1 LMRVQAKEAP
11 KARSSWHCTKVLPET
26 VVEQAAL
33 ASDGEFPKHNRAR
46 IASTIHD
53 HDPRV
58 SAMVLQP
65 LSLPYL
71 SHKAS
76 GLLHRNNLNIQ
87 ATTQLLAAHSNFSLL
102 PSATTKTWTPL
113 QSSQLVQDQEVLSP
127 THPNLIF
134 SRHRPQMRRD
144 LQWVTSRKTT
154 QIGTRGI

>member
-1 LMRVQAKEAP
+1 MVLVALMRVQAKEAP

-46 IASTIHD
+46 IASTIHP

-65 LSLPYL
+65 LSLPCL
-71 SHKAS
+71 SPKAS

-87 ATTQLLAAHSNFSLL
+87 ATTQPIRNNENMDTPPLFSTRARPRGFESNSPKPHFFTAQATNAPR
-102 PSATTKTWTPL
+102 PSMG
-113 QSSQLVQDQEVLSP
+113 
-127 THPNLIF
+127 NI
-134 SRHRPQMRRD
+134 
-144 LQWVTSRKTT
+144 T
-154 QIGTRGI
+154 QNNTNWN